1 MRLRFLGLI
10 FVVLLIGCAQ
20 QPPKDDSLYH
30 ALGQRPGIQRIV
42 EGMLII
48 AVKDERIG
56 ERFKK
61 IDIVRLRDK
70 LVEQLCVEAGGPCKY
85 TGDTM
90 AESHKGQNLTRS
102 DFNALVEDLIDAMD
116 AEGISVRD
124 QNRLIARLAP
134 MRGDVIE
141 K

>member
-1 MRLRFLGLI
+1 MRLLSFFLI
-10 FVVLLIGCAQ
+10 VLLAGCAQ
-20 QPPKDDSLYH
+20 QPPKDDSLYR
-30 ALGQRPGIQRIV
+30 ALGQRAGIQRIV

-90 AESHKGQNLTRS
+90 AEAHKGQNLTRS

-116 AEGISVRD
+116 AEGISVPD

-134 MRGDVIE
+134 MRGEVIE

>member
-1 MRLRFLGLI
+1 MRLLSFFLI
-10 FVVLLIGCAQ
+10 VLLAGCAQ
-20 QPPKDDSLYH
+20 QPPKDDSLYQ
-30 ALGQRPGIQRIV
+30 ALGQRAGIQRIV

-90 AESHKGQNLTRS
+90 AEAHKGQNLTRS

-116 AEGISVRD
+116 AEGISVPD

-134 MRGDVIE
+134 MRGEVIE